1 MVFMLLFRVIVAT
14 HSRPSEHPTKVPH
27 PERPS
32 QAEGFFSV
40 VSSTDHH
47 PLNTAHFLPS
57 PLPSLLPIPCPL
69 FSNSFPCHT
78 SKNSPVSPVIAT
90 LPKPAFITPVFATHP
105 SPPPGGAYSQ
115 RSSIQPLSV
124 PTLFDLSPFFSHSC
138 ALFCT
143 YQKLNP
149 FVFKRFRTPC
159 KKPPGGRN
167 HAVLDNSAQDPQDNF
182 GEFLRAS
189 CSGLFGR
196 PRPMRL
202 LPSART
208 RYQDVDRTAR

>member
-1 MVFMLLFRVIVAT
+1 MRPFYVIVAT
-14 HSRPSEHPTKVPH
+14 HSRRSAHPTKVPH

-32 QAEGFFSV
+32 EAEGSFSV

-57 PLPSLLPIPCPL
+57 PLPSLPPIPCPL
-69 FSNSFPCHT
+69 FSNPCICHT
-78 SKNSPVSPVIAT
+78 SES
-90 LPKPAFITPVFATHP
+90 
-105 SPPPGGAYSQ
+105 PPGGAYSQ
-115 RSSIQPLSV
+115 RSSLQPLSV

-159 KKPPGGRN
+159 KKPPGGGEG
-167 HAVLDNSAQDPQDNF
+167 VLLTDRLLTPSGGSHGFIHVA
-182 GEFLRAS
+182 A
-189 CSGLFGR
+189 GLFAGITLSLITALKILKIILENFCA
-196 PRPMRL
+196 RL
-202 LPSART
+202 A
-208 RYQDVDRTAR
+208 QAF